1 MNLCIYN
8 LNFKNNLAKYNLVGL
23 KEKSLIFKDFENF
36 NQKFNLIKFDFNR
49 EKKRPNLETLK
60 NHLLKIII
68 YLILNIRLL
77 FFGMFFVYIS
87 CNI

>member
-68 YLILNIRLL
+68 YLILNIR
-77 FFGMFFVYIS
+77 
-87 CNI
+87 